1 MFHDTNTYMA
11 RIEEALYM
19 KAARSSTE
27 EMACAVGTLSV
38 TNNLFAI
45 FLMSFVAV
53 RSILVIS

>member
-1 MFHDTNTYMA
+1 
-11 RIEEALYM
+11 
-19 KAARSSTE
+19 
-27 EMACAVGTLSV
+27 VGTLSV